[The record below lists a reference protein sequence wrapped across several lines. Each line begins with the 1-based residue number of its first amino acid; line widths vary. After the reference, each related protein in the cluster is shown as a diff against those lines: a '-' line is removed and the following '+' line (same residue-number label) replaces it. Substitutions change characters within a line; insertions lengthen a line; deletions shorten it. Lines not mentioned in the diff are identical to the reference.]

1 MKDVLL
7 ERSASR
13 ELDVEFSAGHES
25 TEHKV
30 LKNLL
35 AGHLRSLFPREKISI
50 EKEVD
55 IPKPGDQLHTGKAR
69 PDLMVGSDVWVEV
82 ETLRGDAPRGSNPFL
97 ALASK
102 LGRKVEA
109 MRQCKDCWLIVPSD
123 LALLASFQ
131 LLAVAKNL
139 GLDGVKF
146 GYVNLETH
154 EPVFIGESVLET
166 TEPRVHGTPWRSA
179 ARQLESNP
187 ITLDDIAGY
196 SQLKSRIEEDVVHP
210 LREPERYRRRGLS
223 GANGLLL
230 YGLPGCGKSLM
241 GRALAGQAELPCRM
255 IVPSDLTSKWLG
267 EGVEK
272 IRDLFDWAL
281 RQPSCLLV
289 IDELDGIAPQRSE
302 GNMHTD
308 EKRQVNELLTQL
320 DRVAGKS
327 VTVIATTNYVR
338 GIDSAIRRSGRF
350 DIKIPVFPPSAE
362 DRERIFAHYLRRFGS
377 ADGPVGNGVDTE
389 RLAMESRLFTPS
401 DIRTVVEMAMRRAI
415 RVADGDSISLKTED
429 VIACVRR
436 QPRSIQPDDA
446 RKWLEEAACEI
457 PASQELEQ
465 LHKEVSEV
473 FGDTRMAE

>member
-1 MKDVLL
+1 
-7 ERSASR
+7 
-13 ELDVEFSAGHES
+13 
-25 TEHKV
+25 
-30 LKNLL
+30 
-35 AGHLRSLFPREKISI
+35 
-50 EKEVD
+50 VD
-55 IPKPGDQLHTGKAR
+55 IPKVGGKAR
-69 PDLMVGSDVWVEV
+69 PDLMVGSELWVEV
-82 ETLRGDAPRGSNPFL
+82 ETLRVNAPRGSNPFF

-109 MRQCKDCWLIVPSD
+109 MRQCKACWLLVPSD
-123 LALLASFQ
+123 LALLATPQ
-131 LLAVAKNL
+131 LLGVARNL
-139 GLDGVKF
+139 GLDSIKF
-146 GYVNLETH
+146 GYLNLETRR
-154 EPVFIGESVLET
+154 PVFID
-166 TEPRVHGTPWRSA
+166 EPVPEPEDVRVHGTPWRSA
-179 ARQLESNP
+179 TRQLESKP

-196 SQLKSRIEEDVVHP
+196 ARLKRRIEEDVVHP
-210 LREPERYRRRGLS
+210 LINPDSYRRRGLS
-223 GANGLLL
+223 GPNGLLL

-241 GRALAGQAELPCRM
+241 GKALAGRAEIPCRK

-281 RQPSCLLV
+281 RQTSCLLV

-302 GNMHTD
+302 GNMHAD
-308 EKRQVNELLTQL
+308 DKRQVNELLTQL

-327 VTVIATTNYVR
+327 VTVIATTNYMR

-362 DRERIFAHYLRRFGS
+362 DREEIFAHYLRRSGS
-377 ADGPVGNGVDTE
+377 TGVDTGQ
-389 RLAMESRLFTPS
+389 LARESRLFTPS

-415 RVADGDSISLKTED
+415 RGVADGDSISLKTED
-429 VIACVRR
+429 VIACVH
-436 QPRSIQPDDA
+436 QQHRSIQPDDA

-457 PASQELEQ
+457 PASKELEQ